1 MAITTQRQRPPQA
14 AETDNRRPSQNE
26 TRANE
31 DSTSYVSSLNIINP
45 TAMEAQERAQI
56 DVQIATAR
64 RFPRD
69 IVRARER
76 MMQYATLDG
85 DTAQAC
91 FYTLKRK
98 DEDGSVKYI
107 NGPSIRLAEI
117 ALSCYGNIRGAARVI
132 DNDGRKLTS
141 QGVCIDLENNVA
153 ISMEVQRR
161 ITNRYG
167 NTYSDDMQIV
177 TGNAANAIALRNAVF
192 KVIPQA
198 LIKPVYEAAMDFAV
212 GKGQPVAQRWQR
224 AVNQFEPL
232 GVLPDMLIKWLKIP
246 NATKVSD
253 EHFKLLLGLLT
264 SLKDGELTVETVFH
278 DEDDKHAPQPDV
290 VDFDE
295 QRGKSAARKEV
306 GPFVEKDFA
315 KEEYGLLL
323 KMWREAK
330 FGNKAQF
337 DAFLNHWTASREDL
351 TTHLKEKAGDAQ

>member
-1 MAITTQRQRPPQA
+1 MAITTQQQRPPGA
-14 AETDNRRPSQNE
+14 GADNRRPSQNA
-26 TRANE
+26 TQPNE
-31 DSTSYVSSLNIINP
+31 DSTSYVSSSLNIINP

-64 RFPRD
+64 RYPRD

-132 DNDGRKLTS
+132 DNDGRKLTA

-212 GKGQPVAQRWQR
+212 GKGQPIAQRWQR

-232 GVLPDMLIKWLKIP
+232 GVLPDMLIKWLRIP
-246 NATKVSD
+246 NATKVTD

-278 DEDDKHAPQPDV
+278 DEDDKQAPTEGLNEP
-290 VDFDE
+290 E
-295 QRGKSAARKEV
+295 TPARKEV

-315 KEEYGLLL
+315 KEEYASLL
-323 KMWREAK
+323 KMWREAGR
-330 FGNKAQF
+330 GNKAQF
-337 DAFLNHWTASREDL
+337 DAFLNKWTASREDL
-351 TTHLKEKAGDAQ
+351 TTHLKEAVANR